1 MNLDRAQVALLAGI
15 AATCLVSIFAAEAV
29 FLSLALVVFVA
40 RAVSGRVRLGRTPL
54 DGPILAFA
62 VWTLPSA
69 AFSPYPFPSHDSAK
83 KLILFAIFYLAV
95 DVAARERDRERVL
108 TALLLGGLVLSA
120 GAIVQF
126 YFLGF
131 DSLGKRP
138 RSFMGHYL
146 TASGL
151 STSVFAPRGAWTPPH

>member
-1 MNLDRAQVALLAGI
+1 MNLDRVQVALLAGI

-29 FLSLALVVFVA
+29 FLSLALVVFVV
-40 RAVSGRVRLGRTPL
+40 RAVSGRVRLRRTPPH
-54 DGPILAFA
+54 GPIPA
-62 VWTLPSA
+62 VALRTLPSG
-69 AFSPYPFPSHDSAK
+69 PFPPDPFTSHDSAK
-83 KLILFAIFYLAV
+83 KLVLFAIFYLAV

-120 GAIVQF
+120 GAILQF

-131 DSLGKRP
+131 DSLGNRP
-138 RSFMGHYL
+138 RSFMGHYM

-151 STSVFAPRGAWTPPH
+151 AMSV